1 MSLNKHFGNLNTIKE
16 NSNLSGRLDKLN
28 SKINQFLEYAYDY
41 DSRNSF
47 SSYQSEFGNWD
58 EHTFRG
64 DSKSQK
70 VISKIAD
77 MFCEEF
83 KGHTY
88 LRGVKLDE
96 SKGRILKSDISR
108 YISAYFGFL
117 GTFKY
122 FENNDKYNVIESIT
136 MDCIEIPVVREFKIK
151 YIMKLLNLA
160 SIESLDEYIKN
171 PLFDYVKVDLEVD
184 KNFAMYEL
192 FIDAN
197 KKITYSNFY
206 NSYIMDTFEVGTKYK
221 EYVIYKL
228 SELEVSMTDFFNG
241 ELKEYMHKTDYERV
255 INKYV
260 GAYEKKYGTQ
270 LFDDIKNK
278 PIITKYLMINAINE
292 GISNSPSNKEY
303 LNNKRL
309 SDVLSV

>member
-28 SKINQFLEYAYDY
+28 SKINQFLEYAYE
-41 DSRNSF
+41 SRNSF

-58 EHTFRG
+58 EHAFRG

-122 FENNDKYNVIESIT
+122 FDNNDKYNVIESIT
-136 MDCIEIPVVREFKIK
+136 MDCIEIPVVREFKMK

-160 SIESLDEYIKN
+160 SLEALDEYIKN

-221 EYVIYKL
+221 EYIIYKL

-260 GAYEKKYGTQ
+260 GAYENKYGTE

>member
-1 MSLNKHFGNLNTIKE
+1 MSLSKHFGNLNNISE
-16 NSNLSGRLDKLN
+16 NAKLAGRLDKLN
-28 SKINQFLEYAYDY
+28 SKINQFLEYAYG
-41 DSRNSF
+41 SRNSF
-47 SSYQSEFGNWD
+47 SSYQNEYGNWE
-58 EHTFRG
+58 EHSFRG
-64 DSKSQK
+64 DNKSQK

-83 KGHTY
+83 QGHTY

-122 FENNDKYNVIESIT
+122 FENNDKYNVIDGIT
-136 MDCIEIPVVREFKIK
+136 MDSIEIPVVRDFKIK
-151 YIMKLLNLA
+151 YIMKLLNLS
-160 SIESLDEYIKN
+160 SIEALDEYIKN
-171 PLFDYVKVDLEVD
+171 PLFEYVKVELDVD
-184 KNFAMYEL
+184 KNYAMYEL

-228 SELEVSMTDFFNG
+228 SELEVSMTEFFNG

-260 GAYEKKYGTQ
+260 GAYEKKYGTE
-270 LFDDIKNK
+270 LFEDIKSK